1 MSIRQW
7 VSKHME
13 KFQGLTLFLFNVP
26 AGIVC
31 QYNGEPR
38 LFQGRLERVE

>member
-1 MSIRQW
+1 MGQQTHEEISG
-7 VSKHME
+7 
-13 KFQGLTLFLFNVP
+13 FNTFLFDIP

-38 LFQGRLERVE
+38 LFRGRLERVE